1 MTAGIN
7 FQKQVFLDPDTT
19 LSLSPAAKADM
30 DKNLSVVGE
39 EYMKNVNGRGVD
51 VYQLAENFVHKEH
64 NCMAAILDFNKRAFG
79 WDFHKPEPVRVPK
92 DNNAAEDTGGWV
104 EKKKKIVKTED
115 W

>member
-1 MTAGIN
+1 
-7 FQKQVFLDPDTT
+7 
-19 LSLSPAAKADM
+19 
-30 DKNLSVVGE
+30 
-39 EYMKNVNGRGVD
+39 
-51 VYQLAENFVHKEH
+51 
-64 NCMAAILDFNKRAFG
+64 MAAILDFNKRAFG